1 MSVVDEKGL
10 RLAREVR
17 KAIQTRDEDPELLAA
32 IETYDRAVTP
42 VERSAAA
49 SYLLIHSTTADT
61 RYTAAV
67 NVAILRMSAPE
78 LLPKD
83 ERS

>member
-1 MSVVDEKGL
+1 MSVADEKGL

-17 KAIQTRDEDPELLAA
+17 KAIRAREEDPELAAA
-32 IETYDRAVTP
+32 IEAYDRAVSP
-42 VERSAAA
+42 IERQAAA

-67 NVAILRMSAPE
+67 NLAILRMSAPE
-78 LLPKD
+78 LLPES
-83 ERS
+83 ER